1 MLCKFVLIIDE
12 VSYELS
18 NSAIKNWKEVSYSL
32 KRTDYSGITRTF
44 TSKFEFINDA
54 YDLLLSEYRQQY
66 LMAAAM
72 IEVYTVT
79 NNHEYELRF
88 RCPLDFSS
96 MKIEAGVLSMNSVDD
111 SIASLIKSQ
120 KGTQFEY
127 LVKDMKEAKQL
138 YYDRLELRNNIKYV
152 IVGDKTDDNGN
163 SILSLALIRITLLM
177 KRMLLLNTHLLRLL
191 KGVAFYIWIFP
202 ETNRHTLFRI

>member
-79 NNHEYELRF
+79 NNTIPLSARFFVDEDRGWRSFYEL
-88 RCPLDFSS
+88 S
-96 MKIEAGVLSMNSVDD
+96 
-111 SIASLIKSQ
+111 
-120 KGTQFEY
+120 
-127 LVKDMKEAKQL
+127 
-138 YYDRLELRNNIKYV
+138 
-152 IVGDKTDDNGN
+152 
-163 SILSLALIRITLLM
+163 
-177 KRMLLLNTHLLRLL
+177 
-191 KGVAFYIWIFP
+191 
-202 ETNRHTLFRI
+202 